1 MPPWPPT
8 PERRGTRFFWGPRLA
23 VGLRLLL
30 GSAVGH
36 ADTLAASSTGPS
48 LPPQAAPQATAK
60 PAPQKA
66 DLQGSVRARGTRAA
80 IPGARLT
87 LRPASGRGD
96 EQVAITDDAGEF
108 RIPEVPPG
116 IYRVYIQPRGGAQ
129 SEHRASETGLT
140 VRGSERIRVT
150 YYLAPAALPPARP
163 FATTV
168 HADSLALREEI
179 SRQTL
184 TTEELSKIPGTLGDP
199 LRAIENLPGVARPPF
214 NTGLF
219 IIEGARPNDSR
230 VYLATAEVSQLYHYG
245 AATSIV
251 PAGFLDSI
259 EYMPHNFG
267 VRYGRATAGAIDVD
281 LRAGRRDR
289 WGGAVDLNPIHIGVE
304 AEGPLGT
311 PKGLK
316 NTPES
321 KRGSLLLG
329 VRRSYMD
336 AGLALA
342 NSIFGGPPGLRF
354 VNAPIYWDYQ
364 AVLNLPVGPGTLR
377 FMLIGSDDDIALR
390 FARPQDLDPS
400 VNGEFAT
407 HIQFH
412 RGVLR
417 WSGRVDG
424 WDILLQ
430 NTTGFSGTD
439 LHVGRSVE
447 LKIDALNSDS
457 RLELRRAL
465 LPWLRVLLGADIQV
479 AYVRMRAA
487 VPVPLREGEFQRPP
501 GTLAKL
507 QIDSADPYINPAY
520 YAEFSLK
527 PHDRVSLTPGL
538 RVDYFSY
545 LGRFNVDPRLSGRV
559 QVSPITWLKFGA
571 GLYGQDPAPQDY
583 FAAFGN
589 RQLRLE
595 RAAQFSLAVEQ
606 AIWKGLFFE
615 ATAIYK
621 HLWDFAGPSELYR
634 RFGGGAQPDDIRP
647 ERTASQVSGR
657 IYGGTFLLR
666 QKLSRYFFGW
676 FSYSLLRS
684 ERRDCDTCSNRIFDF
699 DQTHILIAA
708 VHAYLPYK
716 FELGLRFRYMTGF
729 PYSPARGGYY
739 DSDADLYQP
748 QFPAPSE
755 RNLERIEDFHQLDV
769 RIDRTFTFKT
779 WRMKLYI
786 DVSNVYN
793 HPQPEQ
799 TVYSFDYS
807 QRAFITG
814 LPILPSFGIR
824 AEL

>member
-1 MPPWPPT
+1 MPG
-8 PERRGTRFFWGPRLA
+8 R
-23 VGLRLLL
+23 RLLFRRRPSVSFAAL
-30 GSAVGH
+30 PLLAGWGH
-36 ADTLAASSTGPS
+36 VICERGAQAAEPALAAS
-48 LPPQAAPQATAK
+48 AAAESS
-60 PAPQKA
+60 PAPSKPVSVA
-66 DLQGSVRARGTRAA
+66 DLSGRVLARGTRN
-80 IPGARLT
+80 PVLGARISLQS
-87 LRPASGRGD
+87 ASGKGSPLQAVSD
-96 EQVAITDDAGEF
+96 EDGAFLLRDVAA
-108 RIPEVPPG
+108 G
-116 IYRVYIQPRGGAQ
+116 IYRIHIQPPAATTG
-129 SEHRASETGLT
+129 ELRASDTTLT
-140 VRGSERIRVT
+140 VRGSEKIRVT
-150 YYLAPAALPPARP
+150 YYLAPTALPPAKP
-163 FATTV
+163 FETTV
-168 HADSLALREEI
+168 HADSPALREEI

-230 VYLATAEVSQLYHYG
+230 VYLAAAEVSQLYHYG

-251 PAGFLDSI
+251 PAGFIESI

-289 WGGAVDLNPIHIGVE
+289 WHGAVDLNPIHIGVE

-316 NTPES
+316 NTPEG
-321 KRGSLLLG
+321 KRPSLLLG
-329 VRRSYMD
+329 FRRSFMD

-342 NSIFGGPPGLRF
+342 NELGGGPPGLRF
-354 VNAPIYWDYQ
+354 VNAPIYYDYQ
-364 AVLNLPVGPGTLR
+364 AVLTVPTGPGSLR
-377 FMLIGSDDDIALR
+377 VMALGSDDNIGLR

-417 WSGRVDG
+417 WTGRVDG
-424 WDILLQ
+424 WDVLLQ
-430 NTTGFSGTD
+430 NTTGFTSTD

-447 LKIDALNSDS
+447 LKIDAINSDT
-457 RLELRRAL
+457 RMEVRRQI
-465 LPWLRVLLGADIQV
+465 LPWMRVLIGSDIQIAHV
-479 AYVRMRAA
+479 MMHAA

-501 GTLAKL
+501 GVLTKL
-507 QIDSADPYINPAY
+507 RIDSADPYINPGY
-520 YAEFSLK
+520 YVELSLK
-527 PHDRVSLTPGL
+527 PHERVSLTPGL

-545 LGRFNVDPRLSGRV
+545 LGRINVDPRLSGRLRL
-559 QVSPITWLKFGA
+559 SPITWLKFGA
-571 GLYGQDPAPQDY
+571 GLYGQDPAPQDF

-589 RQLRLE
+589 SRLRLE
-595 RAAQFSLAVEQ
+595 RAGQLSLAVEQ
-606 AIWKGLFFE
+606 ALWKGLFVE
-615 ATAIYK
+615 ITGIYK
-621 HLWDFAGPSELYR
+621 HLWDFAGPSELSR
-634 RFGGGAQPDDIRP
+634 RFGGGDQPGDIRP
-647 ERTASQVSGR
+647 ERTASLVAGR
-657 IYGGTFLLR
+657 IFGGTLLLR
-666 QKLSRYFFGW
+666 QKLSRYLFGW
-676 FSYSLLRS
+676 VSYSLLRS
-684 ERRDCDTCSNRIFDF
+684 ERRDCDTCSFRIFDF
-699 DQTHILIAA
+699 DQTHVLIAA

-716 FELGLRFRYMTGF
+716 FELGFRFRYMTGF
-729 PYSPARGGYY
+729 PYSPARGGFF

-748 QFPAPSE
+748 QFPSASE
-755 RNLERIEDFHQLDV
+755 RNLERIEDFHQLDI
-769 RIDRTFTFKT
+769 RLDRTFTFKT
-779 WRMKLYI
+779 WRLKLYI

-814 LPILPSFGIR
+814 LPILPSFGLR

>member
-1 MPPWPPT
+1 MALLGLT
-8 PERRGTRFFWGPRLA
+8 CFAATALA
-23 VGLRLLL
+23 DSARSVGLGEPAPATSQPAPAQSDPSR
-30 GSAVGH
+30 
-36 ADTLAASSTGPS
+36 S
-48 LPPQAAPQATAK
+48 LPVARATVSG
-60 PAPQKA
+60 Q
-66 DLQGSVRARGTRAA
+66 VRARGTREAIVGAVVSLHPAA
-80 IPGARLT
+80 GSGAGLQAT
-87 LRPASGRGD
+87 SDD
-96 EQVAITDDAGEF
+96 EGAFQVHDVA
-108 RIPEVPPG
+108 PG
-116 IYRVYIQPRGGAQ
+116 IYRVVIQPRGPAAAAY
-129 SEHRASETGLT
+129 RRSETTLT
-140 VRGSERIRVT
+140 VRGAERIRLT
-150 YYLAPAALPPARP
+150 YYLAPSALPPATP
-163 FATTV
+163 FQTTV

-230 VYLATAEVSQLYHYG
+230 VYLAAAEVSQLYHYG

-251 PAGFLDSI
+251 PAGFIDSI

-289 WGGAVDLNPIHIGVE
+289 WHGALDLNPIHIGVE

-316 NTPES
+316 NTPEG
-321 KRGSLLLG
+321 KRPSLLLG

-342 NSIFGGPPGLRF
+342 NSLTGGPPGLRF
-354 VNAPIYWDYQ
+354 VNAPIYYDYQ
-364 AVLNLPVGPGTLR
+364 AVLTLPLGPGNLR
-377 FMLIGSDDDIALR
+377 VMALGSDDNIGLR

-400 VNGEFAT
+400 VNGEFST
-407 HIQFH
+407 HVQFH

-417 WSGRVDG
+417 WSGRVDD
-424 WDILLQ
+424 WDVLLQ
-430 NTTGFSGTD
+430 NTTGFTSTD

-447 LKIDALNSDS
+447 LKVDAVNSDT
-457 RLELRRAL
+457 RLEVRRQLR
-465 LPWLRVLLGADIQV
+465 PWLRVLVGSDIQIAHV
-479 AYVRMRAA
+479 MMHAA

-501 GTLAKL
+501 GVLTKL
-507 QIDSADPYINPAY
+507 RIDSADPYINPAY
-520 YAEFSLK
+520 YVELSLK
-527 PHDRVSLTPGL
+527 PHERVALTPGL

-545 LGRFNVDPRLSGRV
+545 LGRINVDPRLSGRV
-559 QVSPITWLKFGA
+559 RLSPITWVKFGA

-589 RQLRLE
+589 SRLRLE
-595 RAAQFSLAVEQ
+595 RAGQLSLAVEQ
-606 AIWKGLFFE
+606 ALWKGLFVE
-615 ATAIYK
+615 VTGLYK
-621 HLWDFAGPSELYR
+621 HLWDFAGPSELSR
-634 RFGGGAQPDDIRP
+634 RFGGGAQPSDIRP
-647 ERTASQVSGR
+647 ERTASLVSGR
-657 IYGGTFLLR
+657 IFGGTFLLR
-666 QKLSRYFFGW
+666 QKLSRYLFGW
-676 FSYSLLRS
+676 VSYSLLRS
-684 ERRDCDTCSNRIFDF
+684 ERKDCDSCSYRIFDF
-699 DQTHILIAA
+699 DQTHVLIAA

-716 FELGLRFRYMTGF
+716 FELGFRFRYMTGF
-729 PYSPARGGYY
+729 PYSPARGGFY

-748 QFPAPSE
+748 QFPSPDE
-755 RNLERIEDFHQLDV
+755 RNRERIEDFHQLDI
-769 RIDRTFTFKT
+769 RLDRTFTFKT
-779 WRMKLYI
+779 WRLKLYI

-814 LPILPSFGIR
+814 LPILPSFGLR